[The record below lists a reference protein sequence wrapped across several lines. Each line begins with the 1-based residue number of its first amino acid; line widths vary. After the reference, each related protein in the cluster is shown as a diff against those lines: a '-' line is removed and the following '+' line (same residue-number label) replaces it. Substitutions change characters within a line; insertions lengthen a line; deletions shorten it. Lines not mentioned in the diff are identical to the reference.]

1 MMYCDVLPRVVLCCA
16 VLQMYHASKESFLY
30 IEEFYIGEL
39 LPADRALVPLGGRQ
53 PPSQDFLQQ
62 LREFTTWR
70 QAMQQQALAQSQQ
83 ASMFKSF

>member
-1 MMYCDVLPRVVLCCA
+1 MGFVL
-16 VLQMYHASKESFLY
+16 LQMYHASKESFLY

-39 LPADRALVPLGGRQ
+39 LPADRAAVPMGGRQ

-70 QAMQQQALAQSQQ
+70 QEMQQQAMAKGQ
-83 ASMFKSF
+83 AATAFKSF

>member
-1 MMYCDVLPRVVLCCA
+1 MCPWGVVLLS
-16 VLQMYHASKESFLY
+16 LQMYHASKESFLY

-39 LPADRALVPLGGRQ
+39 LPSDRPSVPLGGHQ

-70 QAMQQQALAQSQQ
+70 QAMQKQALARSQQ